1 MKPIERAAEA
11 LHNHIHHDCE
21 YAVVGIFA
29 QKLWQDRAR
38 AVLMAL
44 REPSKDMIAAGHDK
58 AADCM
63 DTDFDS
69 DRDGERHYYSYLRS
83 DAPKPIWQAMID
95 EALGDSI
102 DTAQTDS

>member
-44 REPSKDMIAAGHDK
+44 REPFEHFDEPVAVAGGEIIGVGQSKPLHWSNCHQAKMV
-58 AADCM
+58 
-63 DTDFDS
+63 
-69 DRDGERHYYSYLRS
+69 
-83 DAPKPIWQAMID
+83 WQAMID
-95 EALGDSI
+95 AALGDSV
-102 DTAQTDS
+102 DNPNK